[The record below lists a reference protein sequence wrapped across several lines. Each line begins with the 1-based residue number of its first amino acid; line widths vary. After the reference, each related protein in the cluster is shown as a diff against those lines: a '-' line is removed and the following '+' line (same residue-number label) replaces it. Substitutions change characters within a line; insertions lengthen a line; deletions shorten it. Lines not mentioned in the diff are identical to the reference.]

1 MTDDRENRA
10 GQDIDGFP
18 RPTMPFVGQ
27 TKGERRLRTL
37 SFCVFKLRNFITPID
52 FQQLRTT
59 VIFGSSFSYPQIS
72 LQKYIKSDKYRNILS
87 EFCLI

>member
-37 SFCVFKLRNFITPID
+37 SFCVFKLRNFDSVHRDNATISVCVGGLYP
-52 FQQLRTT
+52 
-59 VIFGSSFSYPQIS
+59 SYCHI
-72 LQKYIKSDKYRNILS
+72 
-87 EFCLI
+87 